1 MAGFIHQQQHWHY
14 QRRPC
19 LFREHFHP
27 LNEYDDLQ
35 LFERFRFRRQ
45 DIKQIVDMLRED
57 LQIGYMMNGALSPEL
72 QVLLTL
78 RFYATGSLQIVAGD
92 TVNVDKSTV
101 SRTIHRVTEAIC
113 QRPRDHIRLS
123 NQAGGN
129 VHKP

>member
-1 MAGFIHQQQHWHY
+1 
-14 QRRPC
+14 
-19 LFREHFHP
+19 
-27 LNEYDDLQ
+27 
-35 LFERFRFRRQ
+35 
-45 DIKQIVDMLRED
+45 MLRED
-57 LQIGYMMNGALSPEL
+57 LQFGYMMNGALSPEL

-78 RFYATGSLQIVAGD
+78 RFYVTGSLQIVAGD

-101 SRTIHRVTEAIC
+101 SHTIHRVTEAIC